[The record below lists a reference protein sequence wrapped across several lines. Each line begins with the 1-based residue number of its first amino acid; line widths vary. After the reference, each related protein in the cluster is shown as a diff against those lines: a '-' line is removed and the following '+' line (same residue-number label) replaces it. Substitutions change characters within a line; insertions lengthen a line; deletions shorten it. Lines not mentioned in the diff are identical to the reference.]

1 MKTYKQI
8 AMQAARLIDLN
19 GLTPEN
25 RWKSPTKER
34 RAKLIIAIKDR
45 YSRNIAAALG
55 LTWSTPMNQACDMM
69 NTAVEREIYAK

>member
-8 AMQAARLIDLN
+8 AMQAARLIDIN

-34 RAKLIIAIKDR
+34 RAKLILAIKDR
-45 YSRNIAAALG
+45 YSRNIAAAVG
-55 LTWSTPMNQACDMM
+55 LTWSTPMNQTCDMM
-69 NTAVEREIYAK
+69 QIPVSRPIYMK

>member
-34 RAKLIIAIKDR
+34 RAKLILAIKDR
-45 YSRNIAAALG
+45 YRRNIAAALVLNRTIVQNKFG
-55 LTWSTPMNQACDMM
+55 TNR
-69 NTAVEREIYAK
+69 V